1 MITISYEQKK
11 YTGLQYILN
20 LLNPVSPYGKEAVKR
35 VKPFQPNE
43 KEKLEQELN
52 EIEKIVL
59 AFDACKM
66 DLNRMEHIM
75 SSMKDI
81 HRSLEKGMETSLH
94 EIELFEIRQ
103 FLIALEE
110 LMRTFQSWNKTVG
123 LDSVCFYDISEALL
137 LLDPEGKRVT
147 GFYLYESYSKEL
159 KEIRESKRQIEM
171 KLRNAKLP
179 DEMDAL
185 TNDRRIQVV
194 REEEEEKKIRAILT
208 DQLKKYREQIQNNCE
223 AVGRLDF
230 LLQKAKAA
238 MQYTSVKPDI
248 TKDTLSLEEAVN
260 PEIAE
265 HLQEEGKQFKRISIE
280 MKAGVTVITGANM
293 GGKSVAL
300 RTVALHILLAQYGF
314 FVYAK
319 KAQLPVFDYFHIIA
333 NEYES
338 VKDGLSSFGGEIME
352 LNKALCTLKEGY
364 GFFLFD
370 EPARGTNPR
379 EGAALVQSVVKYL
392 NKQQAMTLLATHYD
406 HIAEFADA
414 HYQVYGLKNMN
425 PEHAFRE
432 MEEHNPKRNLAV
444 ISKYMDYGI
453 YRVSAEKE
461 CPKDAISI
469 CKLLGLDKNIL
480 ELLEQILE

>member
-1 MITISYEQKK
+1 MITLSYEQKK

-35 VKPFQPNE
+35 VKPFQLNE

-59 AFDACKM
+59 TFDACKT
-66 DLNRMEHIM
+66 DLNRLEHTM

-81 HRSLEKGMETSLH
+81 QQSLEKGMETNLN

-110 LMRTFQSWNKTVG
+110 LTWTFQSWNNTVR
-123 LDSVCFYDISEALL
+123 LDTVCFYDTSEALL

-159 KEIRESKRQIEM
+159 KEIRENKRQIEM
-171 KLRNAKLP
+171 KLRKAKLP
-179 DEMDAL
+179 GEMEAL

-208 DQLKKYREQIQNNCE
+208 DQLKKYREQIQNNCK

-238 MQYTSVKPDI
+238 MQYASVKPEI
-248 TKDTLSLEEAVN
+248 TMDTLSLEEAVN

-265 HLQEEGKQFKRISIE
+265 HLQEEGKQFKNISIE

-319 KAQLPVFDYFHIIA
+319 KAQLPVFDCFHIIA

-352 LNKALCTLKEGY
+352 LNKALSTLKEGY

-370 EPARGTNPR
+370 EPARGTNPH

-392 NKQQAMTLLATHYD
+392 NGQKAMTLLATHYD

-425 PEHAFRE
+425 PEHAFQE
-432 MEEHNPKRNLAV
+432 MEELNPKRNLAV

-453 YRVSAEKE
+453 YRVSAKKE

-469 CKLLGLDKNIL
+469 CRLLGLDNNIL